1 MGAALF
7 GAVRVDAVD
16 IDPDAVQATVLNA
29 QANGVVLKAGLPDQ
43 VHGPYQCV
51 LANILASPLQV
62 LAPLLCGLVQKNGG
76 HLVLA
81 GILERQ
87 VELLQQAYAPWC
99 VLGVHDLEDGWALMT
114 ARFD

>member
-1 MGAALF
+1 MFL
-7 GAVRVDAVD
+7 D
-16 IDPDAVQATVLNA
+16 IDPDAVQATVRNA
-29 QANGVVLKAGLPDQ
+29 QANGVVLQAGLPDQ
-43 VHGPYQCV
+43 VQGPYRCV

-62 LAPLLCGLVQKNGG
+62 LAPLLCGLVQSGG

-87 VELLQQAYAPWC
+87 VALLQQAYAPWC
-99 VLGVHDLEDGWALMT
+99 ALAVHDSEDGWALMT

>member
-1 MGAALF
+1 
-7 GAVRVDAVD
+7 
-16 IDPDAVQATVLNA
+16 
-29 QANGVVLKAGLPDQ
+29 
-43 VHGPYQCV
+43 V

-62 LAPLLCGLVQKNGG
+62 LAPLLCGLVHGGG

-87 VELLQQAYAPWC
+87 VELLHQAYAPWC
-99 VLGVHDLEDGWALMT
+99 DLQVLDSEDGWALMT